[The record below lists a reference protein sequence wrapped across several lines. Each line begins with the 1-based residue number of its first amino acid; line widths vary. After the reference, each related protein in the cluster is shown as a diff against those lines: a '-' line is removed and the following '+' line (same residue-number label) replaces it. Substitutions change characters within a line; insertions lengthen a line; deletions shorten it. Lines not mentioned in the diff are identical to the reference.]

1 MSSTPSHP
9 LASFSS
15 RDSAPANPLQP
26 SVRELYGV
34 GRGPGSGSVRA
45 PSSGPGSESAS
56 AQQPVGLAT
65 QGAHLAGGSPG
76 LAARGIAGSAKT
88 GSGTISVADNGGDDV
103 ERWREAVQGL
113 RDAESLVG
121 ALEQLLLGPDTLFL
135 DANAMRSARSVY
147 EGQRQLHA
155 LNRRV
160 AGLQGELDAAVEAA
174 REARAGRRESEEERR
189 RMQDALAQAQR
200 DMEATSGV
208 FDLYTSELRGR
219 QQQLERA
226 EEEVRNL
233 QARLRAVPSH
243 PATSAHS
250 SPQSASHSSA
260 SATSSISY
268 SSAYGSVHSS
278 AYASAASSV
287 YGSAIDVPASP
298 ALATGAAPEIITA
311 TSTTDHSVLAS
322 PSPLSMP
329 SQTHASV
336 HSPLVEAEQQV
347 AGVVERTGAGAV
359 DALGGR
365 QGEDEREMRN
375 GREEEGQEMGTVGVS
390 DGSGRVASQA
400 EGTGTSNTEGD
411 DDEFVDSLQ

>member
-1 MSSTPSHP
+1 MSSAPYHP

-15 RDSAPANPLQP
+15 RDSAPINPPQP
-26 SVRELYGV
+26 LVRELYGV
-34 GRGPGSGSVRA
+34 GRGPGSGSARA
-45 PSSGPGSESAS
+45 LSSGPGSESAS
-56 AQQPVGLAT
+56 AQQSVGLAT
-65 QGAHLAGGSPG
+65 QGSHLAGGSPG

-88 GSGTISVADNGGDDV
+88 GSGTVSVADNGGDDV

-147 EGQRQLHA
+147 DGQRQLHA

-226 EEEVRNL
+226 EEEVRHL
-233 QARLRAVPSH
+233 QARLRAAPAHPS
-243 PATSAHS
+243 TSAHS

-260 SATSSISY
+260 STTSSLSY

-287 YGSAIDVPASP
+287 YGSAIDVPSP
-298 ALATGAAPEIITA
+298 APAALATGAARAARAGAVSAWVAGAAA
-311 TSTTDHSVLAS
+311 T
-322 PSPLSMP
+322 
-329 SQTHASV
+329 
-336 HSPLVEAEQQV
+336 
-347 AGVVERTGAGAV
+347 AGVVERTGGGAV
-359 DALGGR
+359 EALGGK
-365 QGEDEREMRN
+365 QGDD
-375 GREEEGQEMGTVGVS
+375 GRDLGRGGEEEGQEMGSVGVS
-390 DGSGRVASQA
+390 GGASGGAYRKVGVLE
-400 EGTGTSNTEGD
+400 EGAGGTSDTER
-411 DDEFVDSLQ
+411 DDEFLDSLQ